1 MSSHENIPFQGNL
14 QKIRLIANNMGYGPL
29 PAPGEEVEQR
39 LTMTR
44 EGKVWLSRY
53 SFYDTMRN
61 RLMSCKQ
68 FSVDSRCVESLFK
81 QISAHFTEN
90 ELMGMA
96 TDVPMWD
103 LELFNTTGEVFRYT
117 GPMLRTFQPFLDVIS
132 DKLRALL
139 EKEHLF
145 AFDGEPGNTD

>member
-1 MSSHENIPFQGNL
+1 MGSCENIPFHGEL

-29 PAPGEEVEQR
+29 PAPDEEVEQR

-53 SFYDTMRN
+53 SFHDTMCN
-61 RLMSCKQ
+61 RLMSRKQ

-81 QISAHFTEN
+81 QISTHFAEN
-90 ELMGMA
+90 ELIGMA
-96 TDVPMWD
+96 TDVPIWN

-117 GPMLRTFQPFLDVIS
+117 GPMLRKSHPFLDDIS
-132 DKLRALL
+132 DELRLRL
-139 EKEHLF
+139 NQVHLF
-145 AFDGEPGNTD
+145 AFDGEP